1 VFVCWGHM
9 ERNLPDMVEN
19 KVSVTW
25 EERRV
30 KSSKSHYTEK
40 KRTCRVKESDKQ
52 QAQEKIK

>member
-1 VFVCWGHM
+1 M